1 MRCVLNGCGETLLG
15 LAASTT
21 SDAGLVRLPYAEIL
35 APAKTQPP
43 PPTAPAAGPWGE
55 WLRIIAS
62 LCACRSGSRDGS
74 CGSLA
79 PSNNS
84 GCGSRSWCEAA
95 ASGNIPAAG
104 ELLARAAQH
113 LCDSDWTDWLR
124 VPLIGA
130 ASQGDLAMVRLLLKA
145 GIGGGRGN
153 SGIGAWM
160 IPGGD
165 GRTLL
170 HSAADSGNASVID
183 ALLDAGAG
191 VVVNA
196 VTGGSGVG
204 SDKSGFSPFHVAAI
218 KGSVPAAMALA
229 RAGAAVHRTAPFMQS
244 ALHLAASTGDA
255 EMVYALV
262 TELRLAVEGKDD
274 LGSTAL
280 HVAASH
286 GKAESVRALLNLGAE
301 VDAQDGC
308 GRSPLFKAC
317 RCGSGGGG
325 GGGGSPDGC
334 EAIRELLGAGA
345 DVQARSDDGETPLHA
360 ACRYGNTEA
369 VRLLLRH
376 DADETASCDLKK
388 TPWDVSTREALR
400 ASRRGSRHT
409 VGGGGASGV
418 ADGGR
423 DVGGNT
429 DFPAAVA
436 EAIHAA
442 LAAAPAGRAWRRRGW
457 LVMLR
462 ARAIEFDKSQQEA
475 ADVVG
480 AAAVATAGHA
490 ALQQGFGGGGVVGE
504 FWAEGDLDLGALA
517 QDPSWLDLAG
527 EEELLAALEGLP
539 ESDPNIWGDFDVGL
553 EAALP
558 VTAASLQ
565 EEHDLP
571 SPRSGFD
578 DFVASRTNCAPRGS
592 RNRSRTPHPPSSSS
606 VLVSFDNFLREGVIA
621 GLNNSSMSE
630 GDALRNTDVGSAG
643 GLVEV
648 SAGCSLSRAR
658 AIDNSGNRRRKA
670 TWDVQGHVASAARR
684 AIDDGDASPRTLGGG
699 NIVAD
704 VDGFLEL
711 VLRTLEVADGPFES
725 IVGYV

>member
-1 MRCVLNGCGETLLG
+1 MVRERYVLNGWGETLIG

-21 SDAGLVRLPYAEIL
+21 SGAGLVRLPYADIL
-35 APAKTQPP
+35 APAKSQPP
-43 PPTAPAAGPWGE
+43 PPTAPATGPWSE

-62 LCACRSGSRDGS
+62 LCACRSGNRDGRS
-74 CGSLA
+74 CGSFA
-79 PSNNS
+79 SSNTN
-84 GCGSRSWCEAA
+84 GCGKCSWCEAG
-95 ASGNIPAAG
+95 ASGNIPAAE

-130 ASQGDLAMVRLLLKA
+130 ASQGDLGMVRLLLKA
-145 GIGGGRGN
+145 GVGGQGN
-153 SGIGAWM
+153 GGIGAWM

-191 VVVNA
+191 VVVNT

-204 SDKSGFSPFHVAAI
+204 RDKSGFSPFHVAAI

-229 RAGAAVHRTAPFMQS
+229 RAGAAVHRRAPFMQS

-255 EMVYALV
+255 DMVYALV

-286 GKAESVRALLNLGAE
+286 GEAESARALLVLGAE
-301 VDAQDGC
+301 VDARDGC

-317 RCGSGGGG
+317 RCGGG

-345 DVQARSDDGETPLHA
+345 NVHARSDDGETPLHA

-376 DADETASCDLKK
+376 DADETVMCDLKK

-400 ASRRGSRHT
+400 ASSRRSRHT
-409 VGGGGASGV
+409 VDGGTTSGV
-418 ADGGR
+418 ARGGKGR
-423 DVGGNT
+423 GGNT
-429 DFPAAVA
+429 NFPAGVA

-457 LVMLR
+457 LAMLR
-462 ARAIEFDKSQQEA
+462 ARSIEFDKSQQES

-480 AAAVATAGHA
+480 SAAVVTAGHA
-490 ALQQGFGGGGVVGE
+490 AFQEGFGGGGGGGGVGGE
-504 FWAEGDLDLGALA
+504 FWAEGELDLGALA
-517 QDPSWLDLAG
+517 QDPSGLDSAG
-527 EEELLAALEGLP
+527 EEEFFAALEGLP
-539 ESDPNIWGDFDVGL
+539 ESDPNIWADFDVGL
-553 EAALP
+553 EEALP
-558 VTAASLQ
+558 KAAAGLQ
-565 EEHDLP
+565 EEHDLR
-571 SPRSGFD
+571 SPRGED
-578 DFVASRTNCAPRGS
+578 DFIPSRAGCARGAQD
-592 RNRSRTPHPPSSSS
+592 RTCNRSGTLDS
-606 VLVSFDNFLREGVIA
+606 DDFLKAGVVVD
-621 GLNNSSMSE
+621 LNNSSMPE
-630 GDALRNTDVGSAG
+630 DDLRTTEVGSANC
-643 GLVEV
+643 LVDV
-648 SAGCSLSRAR
+648 SEGCPLSCAR
-658 AIDNSGNRRRKA
+658 AVDSSGSRRRKA
-670 TWDVQGHVASAARR
+670 TWDVQGHVAFAARR
-684 AIDDGDASPRTLGGG
+684 AIDDGDGSPRMLGGG
-699 NIVAD
+699 RNTVAD

-711 VLRTLEVADGPFES
+711 VVRTLEVADGPFEI